1 MPNTLPYS
9 VRATDGTELARFS
22 LAMHVP
28 PFCAMALMD
37 YGELRVHCDVNWDG
51 ASDEGA
57 MDFRVTVGM
66 FGEAVFTRVD
76 TPEIVAYHPV

>member
-1 MPNTLPYS
+1 MATALPYS
-9 VRATDGTELARFS
+9 IKAPDGTELAHFS

-28 PFCAMALMD
+28 PFCALALMD
-37 YGELRVHCDVNWDG
+37 YGELCVHCDVNWDG
-51 ASDEGA
+51 ASDQGE

-76 TPEIVAYHPV
+76 TPEPVAYHPV